1 MVNFYSIAINTL
13 MFLNNYQYITFSY
26 ICITSIYVAL
36 SICVL
41 FISLMQSINRAHI
54 LNTTSLMLLS
64 GSIIADSGTGV
75 TYIVPLT

>member
-1 MVNFYSIAINTL
+1 MVNFYGIAINTL

-26 ICITSIYVAL
+26 ICITSISLAL

-54 LNTTSLMLLS
+54 LNTTSLMLLF
-64 GSIIADSGTGV
+64 GFIIADSGT
-75 TYIVPLT
+75 YIVPLT